1 MDRLSQDPLAVRS
14 RAYDLVLNGTEIGG
28 GSIRNHQR
36 IVQEEVFAA
45 LGIDPDTYGKKF
57 GFLLEALD
65 FGAPPHGGIAIGFDR
80 LVMLMTNQISI
91 RDIIAFPKTQKA
103 ACLLT
108 DAPCEVAP
116 AQLEELSLRVRTSK
130 K

>member
-1 MDRLSQDPLAVRS
+1 MTILLAILSMGVLCFLFAFLLAVADKNLRVEEDP
-14 RAYDLVLNGTEIGG
+14 RVEKVFEAL
-28 GSIRNHQR
+28 SIDRQSY
-36 IVQEEVFAA
+36 E
-45 LGIDPDTYGKKF
+45 KKF

-65 FGAPPHGGIAIGFDR
+65 FGAPPHGGIDIGFDR

-108 DAPCEVAP
+108 DAPCEAAP
-116 AQLEELSLRVRTSK
+116 AQLEELSLRVRTLK